1 MDWFAINGGII
12 LWGVACIF
20 LAKPIIKEYE
30 KARAEKREG
39 LASFYGF
46 LMIVSF
52 LSWLVA
58 LLVLFS
64 IFSSCGQRFP
74 TP

>member
-12 LWGVACIF
+12 LWGIACLF
-20 LAKPIIKEYE
+20 LVKPTIKEYE

-39 LASFYGF
+39 LAGFYF
-46 LMIVSF
+46 ILMLILF
-52 LSWLVA
+52 TSWLIA

-74 TP
+74 IP